1 MRTFG
6 SHWFREGSL
15 ISEFSDSLG
24 AAMTRQRS
32 SIALSAAKVEA
43 ELASKAKSEF
53 IANMSHELRTPLNA
67 IIGFSEMLGTLKNPE
82 KQKVQQ
88 YAGYITQA
96 AEHLL
101 TLING
106 ILDIS
111 KIQAGKLSVYPE
123 PMYLQHAAES
133 CLLIVEARAREKQV
147 KIVNDLRADL
157 PPIYADPIR
166 VKQILINLLSNAVK
180 FTPPHGVVKISAA
193 PAHDGFL
200 KLGDLFHAWG
210 ARLDG
215 CRLVTLSACQTNVGP
230 TLRDEAPQAL
240 PLGFFFAGAPA
251 VISSVRTALR
261 RWGKSSATNPRSLN
275 DATNGPWV
283 VAISATRITIGFIRP
298 APRAHL
304 PQTYPSRRRRR
315 RLRPLRSA
323 AARFAGA
330 AAQGLPG
337 PNSAE
342 TG

>member
-111 KIQAGKLSVYPE
+111 KIQAGKLAVYPE

-200 KLGDLFHAWG
+200 KLEIADNGPGMTTQEVEIAMRPFGQINAGPHRAQEGTGLGLPICQAL
-210 ARLDG
+210 ARLHG
-215 CRLVTLSACQTNVGP
+215 GLMSIHSQKGVG
-230 TLRDEAPQAL
+230 TTVYIEL
-240 PLGFFFAGAPA
+240 PLQ
-251 VISSVRTALR
+251 L
-261 RWGKSSATNPRSLN
+261 
-275 DATNGPWV
+275 
-283 VAISATRITIGFIRP
+283 
-298 APRAHL
+298 PRADAAEE
-304 PQTYPSRRRRR
+304 RRTDQ
-315 RLRPLRSA
+315 P
-323 AARFAGA
+323 
-330 AAQGLPG
+330 
-337 PNSAE
+337 
-342 TG
+342 T